1 MGADERALTSPDKD
15 MTDDRF
21 LVREAIHLEII
32 ESRAVNVLLLPISFS
47 LVREIRNG
55 SDCIFRR
62 RRRREFTIT
71 TCVNVISDRI

>member
-1 MGADERALTSPDKD
+1 LTLVALMGADERALTSPDKD

-55 SDCIFRR
+55 SDCIF
-62 RRRREFTIT
+62 
-71 TCVNVISDRI
+71 

>member
-1 MGADERALTSPDKD
+1 

-21 LVREAIHLEII
+21 LVREAIHLEIL

-55 SDCIFRR
+55 SDCIF
-62 RRRREFTIT
+62 
-71 TCVNVISDRI
+71 